1 MYEKLVERLTVPVR
15 MMLGGIL
22 LLSGI
27 VWQVLS
33 GKILDMYAFY
43 MMAAAMLCF
52 THVIISKLSKG
63 SFDPVKYILFNM
75 LVLIVGFAITESDK
89 LDGVVLYTLW
99 LGCLLADW
107 VINAVLLDC
116 EGAAKRGV
124 MGFAAMFLNIL
135 LIGAVFMIP
144 VLAAAFQRS

>member
-1 MYEKLVERLTVPVR
+1 MYEKLVKRLTVPVR
-15 MMLGGIL
+15 MMIGGVL

-43 MMAAAMLCF
+43 IMAAAVLCF
-52 THVIISKLSKG
+52 TQVIVSKLSKG
-63 SFDPVKYILFNM
+63 TIDPVKYILFNM
-75 LVLIVGFAITESDK
+75 LVLIAGFALMESDK
-89 LDGVVLYTLW
+89 VRGVVLYTMW
-99 LGCLLADW
+99 GVCLLADW

-124 MGFAAMFLNIL
+124 MGFAAMVMNLL

-144 VLAAAFQRS
+144 VLVAVF

>member
-1 MYEKLVERLTVPVR
+1 MYEKLVKRLTVPVR
-15 MMLGGIL
+15 MMIGGVL

-43 MMAAAMLCF
+43 IMAAAVLCF
-52 THVIISKLSKG
+52 TQVIVSKLSKG
-63 SFDPVKYILFNM
+63 TIDPVKYILFNM
-75 LVLIVGFAITESDK
+75 LVLIAGFALMESDK
-89 LDGVVLYTLW
+89 VRGVVLYTMW
-99 LGCLLADW
+99 GVCLLADW

-124 MGFAAMFLNIL
+124 MGFAAMVMNLL

-144 VLAAAFQRS
+144 VLAAVF